1 MRIRCF
7 LAAAAVSFVLPHTA
21 SAEEAV
27 EAAIRDWIAAVDA
40 TPEWSAT
47 YGTLVYDAASDT
59 ALLTDLAVRAEAGSS
74 ATGVAVTLATLAVS
88 GYVEAPDGFKVRTVT
103 ADGGTVEAAFMKFR
117 LDDIAFDDLAVP
129 AFDGFA
135 FDEKKPFSSI
145 MAAYKAAIGIS
156 LREGR
161 LGSVTLDQTH
171 EGVTSKVVY
180 ENFLIRDFT
189 DGKVASFDAGPIR
202 MESPTPDGLINMTIG
217 RIESRDTDLGA
228 FVHVYDPESYV
239 NGVGDMV
246 WRNAMAYAAY
256 DDIVMDVPGAKL
268 AIGNIVLEDFRLR
281 QPPVSFVGFFDEVMV
296 HPNMPDAL
304 AERLAMRAM
313 PAMFSSFS
321 VGRFA
326 ILDTSVEA
334 MGIDHLVVRD
344 FHLNDF
350 SIDGLGEFGLEGI
363 EGVVQGQGAIEL
375 DRFAFGG
382 ITFGGYDALTA
393 LIAASTA
400 SPPAD
405 MTAFAPHLG
414 FVEMLGLNLQT
425 PDIPRLDLARFR
437 ADLGDYVGI
446 IPTSASVD
454 MTGLSIPVSAI
465 TDAEARE
472 MLRRL
477 GYDRIVSAFGFTAD
491 YDQAGERITLAD
503 LHYGIEDMGSFF
515 MSGVLAGLPFAALTD
530 DALLEVVTPQ
540 LLLENASFSFKD
552 DSIVGK
558 GLDLLA
564 GYMNAPVGLFRDQFA
579 DAMPFLL
586 SIAVQN
592 DPQLMAIVNKSGLFK
607 QLTPVV
613 RDFVANPG
621 STITVSLAPPSP
633 IALQAITDAVANT
646 PERVV
651 EMLGLTITG
660 EKGSLPAPSEPAPSP
675 TDPGG
680 STPSVEP
687 STPPTDGGDSGGT
700 GSGGMTPATPAQP
713 AETVDGDTDDDGD
726 GDGGSGSGQ
735 GGSTP
740 SSPPERGGSNDP
752 GELRETIDPAG

>member
-1 MRIRCF
+1 MRIRYF
-7 LAAAAVSFVLPHTA
+7 LAAAAVSFVLPQTA

-27 EAAIRDWIAAVDA
+27 EAAIRAWIAAVDA

-47 YGTLVYDAASDT
+47 YGTLTYDAASDT
-59 ALLTDLAVRAEAGSS
+59 AILTDLAVRAEPASS
-74 ATGVAVTLATLAVS
+74 ATGVAVALATLAVS
-88 GYVEAPDGFKVRTVT
+88 GYVEAPDGFRVRSVA
-103 ADGGTVEAAFMKFR
+103 ADGGTVEAGFMKIR
-117 LDDIAFDDLAVP
+117 LADVAFDDLAVP
-129 AFDGFA
+129 SFAGFT
-135 FDEKKPFSSI
+135 FNERKPFSSI
-145 MAAYKAAIGIS
+145 MSAYGAAIGVS

-161 LGSVTLDQTH
+161 IGSVTLDQTH
-171 EGVTSKVVY
+171 EGVATRVVY
-180 ENFLIRDFT
+180 ENFLIRDFN
-189 DGKVASFDAGPIR
+189 DGRVATFDAGPIR

-217 RIESRDTDLGA
+217 SIESRDTDLGA
-228 FVHVYDPESYV
+228 FVHVYDPDSYV
-239 NGVGDMV
+239 NGAGDMI
-246 WRNAMAYAAY
+246 WRNGMAYAAY
-256 DDIVMDVPGAKL
+256 NDIVMDVPGAKL
-268 AIGNIVLEDFRLR
+268 NIGNIVLEDFRLR
-281 QPPVSFVGFFDEVMV
+281 QPPVSFVGFFDEMMV

-304 AERLAMRAM
+304 AERLAMRAL
-313 PAMFSSFS
+313 PAMFSSFAI
-321 VGRFA
+321 GRFA
-326 ILDTSVEA
+326 VLDTSVEA

-350 SIDGLGEFGLEGI
+350 SIDGLGEFGVEGI

-405 MTAFAPHLG
+405 MRGLAPRLG

-425 PDIPRLDLARFR
+425 PDIPRLDLARLR
-437 ADLGDYVGI
+437 ADLGQYVGI
-446 IPTSASVD
+446 IPTSVAVD
-454 MTGLSIPVSAI
+454 LKGLSIPVSAI
-465 TDAEARE
+465 TEPEARE

-491 YDQAGERITLAD
+491 YDQVGERITLAD
-503 LHYGIEDMGSFF
+503 LHYGIEDMGSFV
-515 MSGVLAGLPFAALTD
+515 MSGALAGLPFAALTD
-530 DALLEVVTPQ
+530 ETLLESVTPQ
-540 LLLENASFSFKD
+540 LLLEEASFSFKD

-564 GYMNAPVGLFRDQFA
+564 SYMNAPVGLFRDQFA

-646 PERVV
+646 PERLV
-651 EMLGLTITG
+651 EMLGLTIAG

-675 TDPGG
+675 TEPGG
-680 STPSVEP
+680 STPSVQP
-687 STPPTDGGDSGGT
+687 ATPPTDGGDGGGT
-700 GSGGMTPATPAQP
+700 QGGGMMPATPAEP
-713 AETVDGDTDDDGD
+713 AGTVDGDTDDGGNDDGD
-726 GDGGSGSGQ
+726 SGSGQ
-735 GGSTP
+735 GGATP
-740 SSPPERGGSNDP
+740 SSPAQRGGSNSPD
-752 GELRETIDPAG
+752 ELRETIDPAG